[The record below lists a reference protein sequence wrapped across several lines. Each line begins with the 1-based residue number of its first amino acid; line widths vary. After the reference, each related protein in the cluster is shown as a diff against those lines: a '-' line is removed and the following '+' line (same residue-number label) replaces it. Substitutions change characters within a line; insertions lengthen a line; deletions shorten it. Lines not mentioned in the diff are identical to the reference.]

1 MFSAGGAVR
10 LIARRAAATV
20 VGTSAVGAAS
30 LTLYSETTE
39 GGSGFK
45 REATFWLDVGPVVFD
60 YWWNCSAS
68 SPKVRLRDA
77 LLLFAARRRREGG
90 GERGEVPLRVLVGV
104 EGGDGGTTSTPA
116 SSSAAEDTRREE
128 TRRRK
133 ITLNELHE
141 RNAPRI
147 FQSMI
152 GLGGLYVKLGQVLS
166 VTALPVPEQY
176 RALFRTLQSD
186 VPNPRDFDTVIRPT
200 LERELLG
207 AASSSSSSSSSLREI
222 FDAIDE
228 VPCGAASI
236 GQAHRAVLKSTGE
249 EVIVK
254 VQYPEA
260 RWQIPADVRCVGDFL
275 NLCVLFGIV
284 DGPSSKMSHDEFSR
298 QFLSELDY
306 DRERMNLDVVHRSSL
321 DPNAPYIRRG
331 VVVPRPH
338 GGLCTGRVVTM
349 TYLPGPKFEEEAR
362 RHLASLGVDVTG
374 GRGGV
379 MRDVVMM
386 GRQEAVQRNDDGT
399 TTTRN
404 DDGTDDGNAGSATSG
419 GDDRGRPP
427 TPPSHRSWKRR
438 LAVVRLVP
446 VDAVLSIARFAGR
459 VSRLSTFAAARC
471 VASAPALLVPENWR
485 DWAAAKAE
493 AEKTTGGGWGALLP
507 GSERYGWTQE
517 AVSALFDVHGYQ
529 IFNQG
534 LFSEYYGDIIMFAIF
549 AMYI

>member
-20 VGTSAVGAAS
+20 VGTSAVGTAS
-30 LTLYSETTE
+30 LTLYSETE

-60 YWWNCSAS
+60 YWWNCFAS
-68 SPKVRLRDA
+68 SPKVRLRNA
-77 LLLFAARRRREGG
+77 LLAARREGG
-90 GERGEVPLRVLVGV
+90 ECGVLDVEVQ
-104 EGGDGGTTSTPA
+104 GDEDEGTTSSDA
-116 SSSAAEDTRREE
+116 DTRREE
-128 TRRRK
+128 TRRK

-147 FQSMI
+147 FQSML

-176 RALFRTLQSD
+176 RVLFRTLQSN
-186 VPNPRDFDTVIRPT
+186 VPNSRDFDTVIRPT
-200 LERELLG
+200 LERELG
-207 AASSSSSSSSSLREI
+207 VVSSLHEI

-228 VPCGAASI
+228 LPCGAASI

-275 NLCVLFGIV
+275 DLCVLFGIV
-284 DGPSSKMSHDEFSR
+284 DESSSKMSYDEFSR

-306 DRERMNLDVVHRSSL
+306 DRERMNLDIVHRSSL

-338 GGLCTGRVVTM
+338 EGLCTGRVVTM
-349 TYLPGPKFEEEAR
+349 TYLPGPKFEEEAK
-362 RHLASLGVDVTG
+362 RHLASLGVDVIG
-374 GRGGV
+374 GRGGG
-379 MRDVVMM
+379 MRDVIMM
-386 GRQEAVQRNDDGT
+386 GRQEAAQRNDDGT
-399 TTTRN
+399 TTRN
-404 DDGTDDGNAGSATSG
+404 DDGTGSA
-419 GDDRGRPP
+419 

-438 LAVVRLVP
+438 LAVRLVP
-446 VDAVLSIARFAGR
+446 VDAVLSIARFTGR
-459 VSRLSTFAAARC
+459 VSRWSTFAAARC
-471 VASAPALLVPENWR
+471 VVSAPALLVPENWR

-493 AEKTTGGGWGALLP
+493 KNDGGGWGALMP
-507 GSERYGWTQE
+507 GSERYGWTRE

-529 IFNQG
+529 ILNQG
-534 LFSEYYGDIIMFAIF
+534 LFSEY
-549 AMYI
+549 